1 MENDWEKSKLMK
13 FVEIRM
19 REKRWYHDVSF

>member
-1 MENDWEKSKLMK
+1 MENDWEKSELMK
-13 FVEIRM
+13 FVKIRM

>member
-1 MENDWEKSKLMK
+1 MENDWEKSELMK

-19 REKRWYHDVSF
+19 REKRWYRDVSF